1 MIPARNLNRQPRAKG
16 ERLAALVPSTK
27 TLYLSKL
34 KDEGIMFYY
43 GRTVQRLDNFEQL
56 PSSEE
61 AAYCILDD
69 SEWREWWLPGT
80 AVVLER
86 MRDEQGD
93 PIVLIKVTSEK
104 PRDHAIVNF

>member
-1 MIPARNLNRQPRAKG
+1 M
-16 ERLAALVPSTK
+16 LVPPEK

-43 GRTVQRLDNFEQL
+43 RRPVLRVASFEEL

-61 AAYCILDD
+61 PVYCILDD
-69 SEWREWWLPGT
+69 SEWRHWPLPGT
-80 AVVLER
+80 ASVLEQ

-93 PIVLIKVTSEK
+93 PIVLVMVTG
-104 PRDHAIVNF
+104 RRQ